1 MNQRRNFS
9 RQHRAFWA
17 FLLLCLAVGF
27 GGIARAQ
34 DETMP
39 LPKETGAV
47 VVGDRVILTLR
58 TRVGSISPS
67 ERAAIVNTRIKR
79 ILSDPN
85 LPPDKVALQTETD
98 NSDALLIRLS
108 EFTILSV
115 TDADARVEGTS
126 PELLA
131 QTWLSLIRSALID
144 VKPLYKAGET
154 AHKEAFSFVPLLL
167 VAALAFLVPLIAA
180 RFKKFPIPV
189 VVGEILIGV
198 VIGKSGLNLVGYDS
212 TLQFLAEF
220 GFAYLMFLAGMEV
233 DIDLLRTP
241 KNGKNGNGAFAQKPP
256 TNPVLLAVVIL
267 GLTFVLALLVAVCLT
282 QAGFI
287 TQPWLMSLVLS
298 TTSLGLIVPVL
309 KERKLTTTP
318 FGQALLMTAL
328 IADFVTMFLI
338 TIVAGWLS
346 QGLTFKLFLGLL
358 LIGVF
363 VMALRMGRWFFGI
376 AQVQETFEQ
385 LRHTTSQVAVRGS
398 LALMLAFVAISES
411 LGTEVILGAFLA
423 GVLLALLNP
432 RDDSTG
438 ELREKLEA
446 LGFGFFIPIF
456 FILVGV
462 RFDLLA
468 LVASPQGMALAPL
481 LIVSAFLIKIIAS
494 LPFRAVAPWRDT
506 FAAGFLMSSRLSL
519 IIAAAEIGLRLGL
532 FGQTIHSAI
541 ICVAL
546 VTCVGGPLG
555 FNLLAPAPA
564 KKEPVAKAKPT
575 EELPQSQ

>member
-1 MNQRRNFS
+1 MIFCTKR
-9 RQHRAFWA
+9 
-17 FLLLCLAVGF
+17 LLLLFVAAAAF
-27 GGIARAQ
+27 GGCGIGAACAQ
-34 DETMP
+34 EISP
-39 LPKETGAV
+39 QIPRETGAV
-47 VVGDRVILTLR
+47 VVGDRVIVTLR
-58 TRVGSISPS
+58 TRVGSITAP

-79 ILSDPN
+79 ILSEPDLAPDKLTAEAETEGTNAVLIGLPN
-85 LPPDKVALQTETD
+85 LPVLSITE
-98 NSDALLIRLS
+98 
-108 EFTILSV
+108 
-115 TDADARVEGTS
+115 ADARAEGTT
-126 PELLA
+126 PDMLA
-131 QTWLSLIRSALID
+131 QIWLPQLRGALID

-180 RFKKFPIPV
+180 RFRRFPIPV

-233 DIDLLRTP
+233 DIDLLRP
-241 KNGKNGNGAFAQKPP
+241 AKNSNGEVVKQKPAQ
-256 TNPVLLAVVIL
+256 NPIILACVIL
-267 GLTFVLALLVAVCLT
+267 ALTFVFALLVALGLT

-287 TQPWLMSLVLS
+287 KQPWLMSLVLS

-363 VMALRMGRWFFGI
+363 AVALRTGRWVFGLNR
-376 AQVQETFEQ
+376 VQETFEQ

-423 GVLLALLNP
+423 GVLLALLSG

-462 RFDLLA
+462 RFDLGA
-468 LVASPQGMALAPL
+468 LVASPQGMALAPIL
-481 LIVSAFLIKIIAS
+481 VAAAFLIKILAS
-494 LPFRAVAPWRDT
+494 LPFRAVTTWRET
-506 FAAGFLMSSRLSL
+506 LAAGFLMSSRLSL

-555 FNLLAPAPA
+555 FNLLAPAASPA
-564 KKEPVAKAKPT
+564 PPQPDEAAGSIRAKSA
-575 EELPQSQ
+575 S